1 MNETRDDFW
10 NPQEGEYIKGVYVD
24 KLENVGKFENTLYKI
39 QDKNIIYCIWGK
51 VQLDSIM
58 EVAKIGD
65 LIQIQYVGCETI
77 NGRFQMKRYELEILD
92 NEE

>member
-1 MNETRDDFW
+1 
-10 NPQEGEYIKGVYVD
+10 
-24 KLENVGKFENTLYKI
+24 
-39 QDKNIIYCIWGK
+39 
-51 VQLDSIM
+51 M